1 MLLQAPRPAESGHRP
16 QRRGLGCRR
25 TGSVQRRD
33 AAWAV
38 LGRAGLG
45 RAGLVWDMG
54 HRRDGDSMV
63 CRDAGS
69 RDLTSHVAT
78 LQCCMLQCATIRLL
92 QEAVRVDTAVVVAS
106 GVG

>member
-1 MLLQAPRPAESGHRP
+1 MLLQAPRPAECGHRP
-16 QRRGLGCRR
+16 QRRGLGCAEPVLFS
-25 TGSVQRRD
+25 GEMQPG
-33 AAWAV
+33 
-38 LGRAGLG
+38 LGRAAGL
-45 RAGLVWDMG
+45 AGLVWDMG
-54 HRRDGDSMV
+54 HRRDGDSTV

-92 QEAVRVDTAVVVAS
+92 QEAVRVDTAVVALVAS

>member
-1 MLLQAPRPAESGHRP
+1 M
-16 QRRGLGCRR
+16 
-25 TGSVQRRD
+25 
-33 AAWAV
+33 
-38 LGRAGLG
+38 
-45 RAGLVWDMG
+45 
-54 HRRDGDSMV
+54 MV

-92 QEAVRVDTAVVVAS
+92 QEAVRVDTAVVVLVAS